1 QPTAAVQSQSHSQ
14 WIDVA
19 ETVSAVPSQSPD
31 VGGASCPAEE
41 LEAARADAE
50 NADIGIQEPEAE
62 EAKEAEEAE
71 GDRGVSGGE
80 REPHDAGNAGDAGYK
95 EDFRDGVEEREW
107 MNATSVEIEG
117 GQLGDA
123 GGRDDDADE
132 EHAVVDREG
141 AQSDHQE
148 GAAEGEVEE
157 GEAEGEEQADKEG
170 EEEGEERGEGDG
182 EEAGEEG
189 EEREED
195 LLAIPTDDIAGP
207 IDLLDRVD
215 CVDPADSVRSDS
227 VHHVDR
233 VDRVDRVDCV
243 DPMDGM
249 GCLDG
254 LETRCLADFEDMLP
268 AGDAL
273 DMLSVRRAGESVRRA
288 GESVRRAGESVRRAG
303 ESVRRA
309 GESVRRAGENVRRA
323 GVSLRHVG
331 VSVCHAG
338 VSVRREEANE
348 KLPSA
353 REIACF
359 FCVHNPPSS
368 PLPRASSPCFYQ
380 HSRLLPLRPL
390 SPLPLPRWATIACW
404 RWARVSFRTTS
415 PLLSFS
421 RLPLTP
427 TSPPPLPLRHLLPF
441 RAQGD
446 DCLLALGAGLF
457 ADDLASFLPMPP
469 HHPSSHAKPSS
480 AAGASA
486 PSARAPPHAA
496 SVAGKTR
503 RAPHSN
509 AAGLRRNAKGGSYGS
524 GNNNGKSD
532 GKTGGGSM
540 AISVARKDLMCD
552 QDGYSGSPIS
562 TLAPLHSS
570 YSLPSPSSPRSPP
583 SRSPRSPSARAPSA
597 SPSARPPSPSPL
609 DRLLLSPIP
618 GKRPRSH
625 RPFARGRTWTVDLL
639 NDLLHPTEETYAPEH
654 ETDEQWL
661 SGQEQQRR
669 QQWRRRQEQEEQEEE
684 DDEGEEGQEWEQ
696 QEHSRVRAYNGY
708 FRASKQYGA
717 SAQSGRNR
725 KHKKAQTEQRSR
737 QKGKGRPP
745 YTGRPRGRPS
755 KAAIAARLAAA
766 AAAAEAEAAVAAGGG
781 KAAAGAAAGGAGFAA
796 SYIVP
801 ILSSP
806 LHRNSPAAA
815 GATAGGTAGGAAG
828 AAAAEASGRLN
839 AIKSHKP
846 SPLSR
851 LSVSSSDRSA
861 STVSYGPDFFSGQ
874 VESVFQLPESAVA
887 ANGVVKTAAGRD
899 SGPDGVPCGSLSS
912 GLPSLS
918 GASSLAGE
926 IGTGGNMATAPISS
940 AAAKGPAT
948 PSDSTDATADD
959 TSLAAAAAAA
969 AAATGDS
976 AANAN
981 ANAAAAAAASNGA
994 AGGVVRRCLHCSV
1007 TKTPQ
1012 WRAGPY
1018 GPKTLCNACGVRYK
1032 SGRLCAE
1039 YRPANSPEYVAEKHS
1054 NSHRR
1059 IVEMRRSVI
1068 ATWQQL
1074 RRVGDGGEEEGEEG
1088 EGMGGEVGEEGTV
1101 RAEERMNGRVREVK
1115 VERGDACVGYKK
1127 GGGRRRKR
1135 VVEEEEE
1142 EEGREWDDEEDEGEE
1157 EGEEE
1162 EMEEEWEEREERRE
1176 RGEEWKG
1183 PKRLQRLGKAQ
1194 GQEQRFGGGRGGR
1207 RRLGQAGEQGAGQRV
1222 GQVEGKGEGER
1233 VREGREHGQ
1242 EQLRTDLSA
1251 SGKGRK
1257 FAGSNQAG
1265 LKQARVVNAGE
1276 RAGEGE
1282 GEWAGEAEAEEEGGR
1297 KGNARRLGKQLERG
1311 EGMQGQKGGWRSGE
1325 KGEGEGVVGKGKE
1338 GKGKEETNKEG
1349 KGKV

>member
-1 QPTAAVQSQSHSQ
+1 MAAPSSPLRAVDPVARGVTALESFHPRRASLGTMPSEPRPTALQKLHHSPETPGAGPLARQTVRETCEAPVTVLAGDSSGKSACPRRPIAALVGVANVDGGTSDRTVFTDGRTVGLTDEDGGTRSVFCPESRSRNPLSAEQQPTAAVQSQSHSQ

-273 DMLSVRRAGESVRRA
+273 DML
-288 GESVRRAGESVRRAG
+288 
-303 ESVRRA
+303 
-309 GESVRRAGENVRRA
+309 
-323 GVSLRHVG
+323 
-331 VSVCHAG
+331 
-338 VSVRREEANE
+338 
-348 KLPSA
+348 
-353 REIACF
+353 
-359 FCVHNPPSS
+359 
-368 PLPRASSPCFYQ
+368 
-380 HSRLLPLRPL
+380 
-390 SPLPLPRWATIACW
+390 
-404 RWARVSFRTTS
+404 
-415 PLLSFS
+415 
-421 RLPLTP
+421 
-427 TSPPPLPLRHLLPF
+427 
-441 RAQGD
+441 GD

-1349 KGKV
+1349 KGKQTRRCDYEGCDCKRGDCKR